1 MKQSIGYKPNS
12 NIITSMSVKQR
23 DQDDY
28 FQMRKDCQRYK
39 WSQNDVQMLGYRELL
54 KGAPPQVWR
63 ELKGSR

>member
-1 MKQSIGYKPNS
+1 
-12 NIITSMSVKQR
+12 MSVKQR